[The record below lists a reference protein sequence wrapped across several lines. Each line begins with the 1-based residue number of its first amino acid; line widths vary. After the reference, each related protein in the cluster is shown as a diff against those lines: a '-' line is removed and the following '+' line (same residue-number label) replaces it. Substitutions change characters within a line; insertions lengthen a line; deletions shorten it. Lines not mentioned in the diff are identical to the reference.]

1 MEKEIK
7 KLSYSIKEYY
17 MDSFK
22 YQLSE
27 NKYNEFQKIFI
38 KLSNLSY
45 GVYPNDDGSDFEI
58 MSVALKLK
66 NDYSIHF
73 SCHKINEMSL
83 YIQHDKKISYLI
95 QNRKTFNGTYK
106 MKQTMFEICFGLK
119 HLSLRDILLFTNYL
133 GDEEYSFKI
142 DTICS
147 TLREL
152 FNDKKKIDRNRL
164 HWAGVAPKTC
174 EWLTIHSADNLS
186 KIGKLI
192 CKRKA
197 SLLFDKKKQKELFNM
212 NFNFIVNFTVNEN
225 NIVHDVYI
233 DVIASGGDEQ
243 WYMYYY
249 DEIDRYKKNS
259 INEKKE
265 NKGFIERVPDTCA
278 LTGMDML
285 NLVCKDIVIYD

>member
-1 MEKEIK
+1 MFKFQFLLYYRKLKFKQTDWSYNSFIIIMEKEIK

-106 MKQTMFEICFGLK
+106 MKQTTKQRHKRRHET
-119 HLSLRDILLFTNYL
+119 LSSSL
-133 GDEEYSFKI
+133 G
-142 DTICS
+142 
-147 TLREL
+147 
-152 FNDKKKIDRNRL
+152 RL
-164 HWAGVAPKTC
+164 G
-174 EWLTIHSADNLS
+174 
-186 KIGKLI
+186 
-192 CKRKA
+192 
-197 SLLFDKKKQKELFNM
+197 
-212 NFNFIVNFTVNEN
+212 
-225 NIVHDVYI
+225 
-233 DVIASGGDEQ
+233 EQ
-243 WYMYYY
+243 
-249 DEIDRYKKNS
+249 
-259 INEKKE
+259 
-265 NKGFIERVPDTCA
+265 
-278 LTGMDML
+278 
-285 NLVCKDIVIYD
+285 